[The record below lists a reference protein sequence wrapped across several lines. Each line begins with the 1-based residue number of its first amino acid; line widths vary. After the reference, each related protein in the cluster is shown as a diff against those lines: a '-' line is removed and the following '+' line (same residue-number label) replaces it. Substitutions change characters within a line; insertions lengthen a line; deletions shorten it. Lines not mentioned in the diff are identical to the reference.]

1 VKKLLFIVISLQ
13 IISAGNFLNEVI
25 KINSLVHHYYDHKKE
40 SSPIGIIGFFKLH
53 YFDSQHEDSDP
64 KNHESLPLHHTILQN
79 NLVYS
84 SPTESISIDAFTEST
99 SISFNPT
106 EKAMYSQFS
115 QFSIFQPPRVV

>member
-1 VKKLLFIVISLQ
+1 MKKLLFILIALQ

-53 YFDSQHEDSDP
+53 YFDSKHEDSDP
-64 KNHESLPLHHTILQN
+64 KNHESLPLHHTTLQN

-84 SPTESISIDAFTEST
+84 SPTDFISIDAFIEPAL
-99 SISFNPT
+99 IDFNPI

>member
-1 VKKLLFIVISLQ
+1 MKKLLFIVIALQ
-13 IISAGNFLNEVI
+13 IISAGNFINEVI
-25 KINSLVHHYYDHKKE
+25 KINSLVHHYYDHKRE
-40 SSPIGIIGFFKLH
+40 GSPIGIIGFFKLH
-53 YFDSQHEDSDP
+53 YFDSHHEDSDP
-64 KNHESLPLHHTILQN
+64 KNHESLPLHHTTLQN

-99 SISFNPT
+99 SISFNPI